1 MSQAKSRSDG
11 IRTHGLLV
19 PNQARYQLRYTP
31 ERKNRSSCA
40 AAVWLGMRGSNSH
53 GRSQSPLHYH
63 YANPHRNHRCGR
75 LPSTLIYYS
84 VWETVCQQLF
94 QTFLQKSVKIQK
106 SAQLRLTFLPRLRAP
121 TALAGGKDARVHLG
135 HGYRQRPRR
144 RAEHERDD
152 GHVPYPLFQLVG
164 GVVLITAGDA

>member
-1 MSQAKSRSDG
+1 MNPRPLG
-11 IRTHGLLV
+11 
-19 PNQARYQLRYTP
+19 P
-31 ERKNRSSCA
+31 EPSALPTALHPVKKNRSSWA
-40 AAVWLGMRGSNSH
+40 AVVWLGMRGSNSH

-94 QTFLQKSVKIQK
+94 QTFLQKSVKIRK

-135 HGYRQRPRR
+135 HGHRQRPHR

-152 GHVPYPLFQLVG
+152 GHVPYPLFHLVG